1 MTGKLRR
8 MAAGRDPRFRFH
20 LALAY
25 LLWSILPHFHVL
37 FHSHA
42 GGAPHFH
49 ASLTSAQTALANRVL
64 DGLGAADVRGM
75 SETEVGGEEKAA
87 PIAASGEA
95 DLGAGREGLHSHYWE
110 DANLAGVLSFPTLAA
125 MAVVLVLFSAVRYLP
140 PGLRPSGA
148 APARG
153 PPSLLFA

>member
-1 MTGKLRR
+1 
-8 MAAGRDPRFRFH
+8 MAAGRDPRFRFR

-64 DGLGAADVRGM
+64 DGLGPAGLQGM
-75 SETEVGGEEKAA
+75 APTEVGGEEKAA
-87 PIAASGEA
+87 PVPAPGDVALA
-95 DLGAGREGLHSHYWE
+95 AGRDASLHGHYWE
-110 DANLAGVLSFPTLAA
+110 DANLAGALSFPTLAA
-125 MAVVLVLFSAVRYLP
+125 MTAVLVLFFAVRYLP